1 MGGEEGHRL
10 VHDLDCTVRAFR
22 ELGEKLF
29 AQSLQGMTSQLMLR
43 KLSLKIT
50 FLQQAALTEVQA
62 GIARSAF

>member
-1 MGGEEGHRL
+1 
-10 VHDLDCTVRAFR
+10 
-22 ELGEKLF
+22 
-29 AQSLQGMTSQLMLR
+29 MLR